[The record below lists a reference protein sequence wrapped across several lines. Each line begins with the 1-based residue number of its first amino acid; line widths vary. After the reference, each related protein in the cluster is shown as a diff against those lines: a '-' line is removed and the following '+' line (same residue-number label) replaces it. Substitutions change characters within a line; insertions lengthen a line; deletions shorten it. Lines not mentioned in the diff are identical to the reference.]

1 MAKLAQIGNSKG
13 VRIPKPLIEQ
23 AKLENVEI
31 EFEIVKDGLL
41 LKPVKTTLRQG
52 WEQSILD
59 AYANSSSNKGEGLL
73 SEFLDD
79 SDLDVDVWEW
89 EL

>member
-1 MAKLAQIGNSKG
+1 MAKLAQIGSSKG
-13 VRIPKPLIEQ
+13 VRIPKSLIEQ

-59 AYANSSSNKGEGLL
+59 AYDDSSSDKDEGLL
-73 SEFLDD
+73 SELLDNYD
-79 SDLDVDVWEW
+79 FEVWEW
-89 EL
+89 